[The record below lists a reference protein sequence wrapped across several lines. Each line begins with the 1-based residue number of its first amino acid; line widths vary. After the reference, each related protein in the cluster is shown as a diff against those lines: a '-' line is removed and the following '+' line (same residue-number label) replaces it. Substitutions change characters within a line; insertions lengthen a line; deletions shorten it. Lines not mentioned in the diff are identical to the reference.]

1 MQITIIAAVA
11 QNRAIGKDNKLIY
24 WLPNDHRT
32 HNNNGTKDL

>member
-24 WLPNDHRT
+24 MASQT
-32 HNNNGTKDL
+32 T